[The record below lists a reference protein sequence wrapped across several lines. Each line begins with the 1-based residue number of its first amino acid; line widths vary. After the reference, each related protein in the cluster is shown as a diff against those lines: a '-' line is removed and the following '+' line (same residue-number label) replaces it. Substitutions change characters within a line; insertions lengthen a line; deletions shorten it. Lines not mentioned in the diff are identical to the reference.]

1 MRKNFIIVDK
11 VNLSFFLM
19 FFYLF
24 CQRPEARAQTDSCHL
39 RFEIKGGTAGKV
51 KLIGVFAD
59 QNYIADS
66 TMMNELGQ
74 FEFKRKSPLKPG
86 YFYIILPD
94 YTNFHMMVDRE
105 QHFSM
110 KAEKPDLINSMKV
123 EGSLDNVLLYESLKL
138 QQMHDQRIDSINQYK
153 KNNEGVESTQKL
165 VDEAFKKI
173 NDERK
178 EHVKLLLS
186 KYPNSF
192 FTKFKSAGQNPDLV
206 EVFNEKGEPDRNVQL
221 QYFKAQFWDNVDM
234 SDPRLIYTP
243 VIVNKLN
250 KYIVDFTVQ
259 HPDSIIKYADL
270 IIQKSFANKEM
281 FQFVSNWIAL
291 KYQPTKTKVMDGEA
305 VYVHII
311 DKYFTKEN
319 AYWLDSVELGK
330 LRKKAWEMQASLL
343 NRKGPD
349 VVSVDPMGQTK
360 SIYEIK
366 KPYVIVYM
374 YDPKCDHCREETP
387 KLRKFY
393 QEWKDKVEVFAIALQ
408 TNDQEWKE
416 FLEKYAIK
424 DWTNVYDP
432 TNRSIYAKYWVD
444 ITPEMYVLNKERKII
459 GKNLKTD
466 QLSFIINKDLGIQE

>member
-1 MRKNFIIVDK
+1 MKLISIFSFLFVLTF
-11 VNLSFFLM
+11 NLKSFS
-19 FFYLF
+19 
-24 CQRPEARAQTDSCHL
+24 QQDSCHL
-39 RFEIKGGTAGKV
+39 KFEVKGETAGKV

-66 TMMNELGQ
+66 TMIDADGK
-74 FEFKRKSPLKPG
+74 FEFKRKSPMKPG
-86 YFYIILPD
+86 YFYVILPD
-94 YTNFHMMVDRE
+94 YTNFHVMIDKE

-110 KAEKPDLINSMKV
+110 RTTKSDLINNMKV
-123 EGSLDNVLLYESLKL
+123 EGSLDNLLLYEALRL
-138 QQMHDQRIDSINQYK
+138 QMIHDKKIDSVNQFK
-153 KNNEGVESTQKL
+153 KLHEAEPTTQKY
-165 VDEAFKKI
+165 VEDAFQKI

-178 EHVKLLLS
+178 AQVKS
-186 KYPNSF
+186 FVEKYPQAF

-206 EVFNEKGEPDRNVQL
+206 EVLDEKGQVDRAAQL

-234 SDPRLIYTP
+234 SDSRLIYTP

-259 HPDSIIKYADL
+259 HPDSIIKYADK
-270 IIQKSFANKEM
+270 IIQKSLANREM

-311 DKYFTKEN
+311 NKYFTKEN
-319 AYWLDSVELGK
+319 AYWLDTAELGK
-330 LRKKAWEMQASLL
+330 LRKKAWEMESSLL
-343 NRKGPD
+343 NKKGPD
-349 VVSVDPMGQTK
+349 VISVDPNGQTK

-366 KPYVIVYM
+366 KPYVIVFM
-374 YDPKCDHCREETP
+374 FDPKCDHCREETP

-393 QEWKDKVEVFAIALQ
+393 QEWKDKVEVFAIAMQ
-408 TNDQEWKE
+408 TNDKEWKE
-416 FLEKYAIK
+416 FLDKYQIR

-444 ITPEMYVLNKERKII
+444 ITPEMYVLDKNRKII

-466 QLSFIINKDLGIQE
+466 QLSIILNKDLGIQE